1 MINGFALNQASKKMA
16 VFLKVNFAV
25 KRENPSLYIKTL
37 KSYNSQLKQQ
47 GLRMSS
53 DNKFEIQ
60 SYNESEKMFYVRG
73 PSGNIVKV
81 QDTFAEMFPL
91 WVGRVLI
98 TAQNEKWAQIAASLT
113 TGFATSVIEATAEA
127 AIERA
132 VPADQTPDKR
142 PGVLIQIYNRDRF
155 ELKHQLMQRI
165 GQCTLTCPTTA
176 AFNGL
181 TGKRTLNVG
190 SSLRYFGDGFQKKAM
205 VGGRKCWK
213 IPVMEGNFYVED
225 GFGAMEAVAGGNFMI
240 FASDQ
245 LSGLKA
251 AEAAADAIRANAP
264 DVIMQF
270 PGGVCRAGSK
280 AGSLKYKLKAS
291 TNHPYCP
298 TLRTLVPDTVVPE
311 GVTCVYEIVMN
322 GLTLDAVKKGM
333 KEGVTAALSVP
344 GVVKISSGNYGGK
357 LGPFKAYLR
366 EALGEPMPE
375 PAAAPAKA
383 KA

>member
-1 MINGFALNQASKKMA
+1 MSTDNIKLEILSYDDKEKAFN
-16 VFLKVNFAV
+16 V
-25 KRENPSLYIKTL
+25 KSPAGNTL
-37 KSYNSQLKQQ
+37 K
-47 GLRMSS
+47 
-53 DNKFEIQ
+53 I
-60 SYNESEKMFYVRG
+60 
-73 PSGNIVKV
+73 

-98 TAQNEKWAQIAASLT
+98 TAQNEKWAQIAGSLT

-127 AIERA
+127 AIERP

-155 ELKHQLMQRI
+155 ELKNQLMQRI

-181 TGKRTLNVG
+181 PGKRILKVG
-190 SSLRYFGDGFQKKAM
+190 SSLRYFGDGFQKKTM
-205 VGGRKCWK
+205 VGGRRCWK
-213 IPVMEGNFYVED
+213 IPVMEGNFIVED

-240 FASDQ
+240 FAADQ
-245 LSGLKA
+245 PSGLKA
-251 AEAAADAIRANAP
+251 AEAAADAIRSNAP

-311 GVTCVYEIVMN
+311 GVACVYEIVMN
-322 GLTLDAVKKGM
+322 GLTLDAVKNGM
-333 KEGVTAALSVP
+333 KQGVTAAASQP

-357 LGPFKAYLR
+357 LGPFKAFLKD
-366 EALGEPMPE
+366 AIG
-375 PAAAPAKA
+375 AT
-383 KA
+383 

>member
-1 MINGFALNQASKKMA
+1 MSTDNIKLEIIGYDDKEKIFT
-16 VFLKVNFAV
+16 V
-25 KRENPSLYIKTL
+25 KSPA
-37 KSYNSQLKQQ
+37 
-47 GLRMSS
+47 
-53 DNKFEIQ
+53 
-60 SYNESEKMFYVRG
+60 
-73 PSGNIVKV
+73 GNTVKI
-81 QDTFAEMFPL
+81 QDTFAEMFGL
-91 WVGRVLI
+91 WAGRVLI
-98 TAQNEKWAQIAASLT
+98 TAQNEKWAQIAATLT

-127 AIERA
+127 AIERP

-155 ELKHQLMQRI
+155 ELKQQLMQRI

-205 VGGRKCWK
+205 VGGRRCWK
-213 IPVMEGNFYVED
+213 IPVMEGNFIVED
-225 GFGAMEAVAGGNFMI
+225 GFGATEAVAGGNFMI
-240 FASDQ
+240 FAENQ
-245 LSGLKA
+245 EAGLKA

-298 TLRTLVPDTVVPE
+298 TLRTLVPDTVVPQ

-322 GLTLDAVKKGM
+322 GLTLDAVKNGM
-333 KEGVTAALSVP
+333 KQGVTAAACQP

-357 LGPFKAYLR
+357 LGPFKAFLKD
-366 EALGEPMPE
+366 AIG
-375 PAAAPAKA
+375 AT
-383 KA
+383 

>member
-1 MINGFALNQASKKMA
+1 
-16 VFLKVNFAV
+16 
-25 KRENPSLYIKTL
+25 
-37 KSYNSQLKQQ
+37 
-47 GLRMSS
+47 MSS
-53 DNKFEIQ
+53 NTNKLEIVG
-60 SYNESEKMFYVRG
+60 YDDAEKAFLVKSA
-73 PSGNIVKV
+73 SGNTVKV
-81 QDTFAEMFPL
+81 SDTFAEMFAL

-98 TAQNEKWAQIAASLT
+98 TAQNEKWAQIAGSLT

-142 PGVLIQIYNRDRF
+142 PGVYIQIYNRDRF
-155 ELKHQLMQRI
+155 ELKQQLMQRI

-181 TGKRTLNVG
+181 DKTKRTLNVG
-190 SSLRYFGDGFQKKAM
+190 SSLRYFGDGFQKKTM
-205 VGGRKCWK
+205 VGGRRCWK
-213 IPVMEGNFYVED
+213 IPVMEGNFIVED

-240 FASDQ
+240 FAETQ
-245 LSGLKA
+245 EAGLKA

-333 KEGVTAALSVP
+333 SEGVTAAIQVP

-366 EALGEPMPE
+366 DAIGAPASEPKEAP
-375 PAAAPAKA
+375 PAKA

>member
-1 MINGFALNQASKKMA
+1 MSNDTKLEILSYDDKEKAFN
-16 VFLKVNFAV
+16 V
-25 KRENPSLYIKTL
+25 KSPAGNTL
-37 KSYNSQLKQQ
+37 K
-47 GLRMSS
+47 
-53 DNKFEIQ
+53 I
-60 SYNESEKMFYVRG
+60 
-73 PSGNIVKV
+73 
-81 QDTFAEMFPL
+81 QDTFAEMFGL
-91 WVGRVLI
+91 WAGRVLI
-98 TAQNEKWAQIAASLT
+98 TAQNEKWAHIAGTLT

-127 AIERA
+127 AIERP

-142 PGVLIQIYNRDRF
+142 PGILIQIYNRDRF
-155 ELKHQLMQRI
+155 ELKNQLMQRI

-181 TGKRTLNVG
+181 TGKRVLRVG
-190 SSLRYFGDGFQKKAM
+190 SSLRYFGDGFQKKTM
-205 VGGRKCWK
+205 VGDRKCWK
-213 IPVMEGNFYVED
+213 IPVMEGNFIVED

-240 FASDQ
+240 FAADQ

-251 AEAAADAIRANAP
+251 AEAAADAIRAYAP

-322 GLTLDAVKKGM
+322 GLTLDAVKNGM
-333 KEGVTAALSVP
+333 KQGVTAAACMP

-357 LGPFKAYLR
+357 LGPYKAFLK
-366 EALGEPMPE
+366 EAIG
-375 PAAAPAKA
+375 AP
-383 KA
+383 